1 MLALE
6 SLFLTIEKTMG
17 SVNSASGTGH
27 GTAAAPARERHPLE
41 TGTVPHQTG
50 YGLPCAKCKTYYTA
64 DLEVC
69 PVCKSPQRVSPLESV
84 ATVAPVEK
92 LPDPEQL
99 EQERERFLQEFN
111 AQVVAA
117 PLPAESPS
125 PAMHCNRH
133 ENHLNSPE
141 PASICQGCYDQLQ
154 ERVDVLEAAMH
165 MDLREAAQIVYDA
178 VWSDPSDPSKTYQN
192 AAHALLIELRR
203 RSAITQIF
211 GQLQP
216 PLN

>member
-1 MLALE
+1 MPGIE
-6 SLFLTIEKTMG
+6 SLFWTIEKTMG
-17 SVNSASGTGH
+17 SVNSPSARGQ
-27 GTAAAPARERHPLE
+27 GTAAAPARYPMEPDAA
-41 TGTVPHQTG
+41 PHHAG

-69 PVCKSPQRVSPLESV
+69 PVCKSPQRVSAET
-84 ATVAPVEK
+84 TVAAVSPVEQ
-92 LPDPEQL
+92 LPDPEQI
-99 EQERERFLQEFN
+99 EQERERFLREFN

-117 PLPAESPS
+117 PLPAESLT

-133 ENHLNSPE
+133 ENHFNSHE
-141 PASICQGCYDQLQ
+141 PASICQSCYDQLQ

-192 AAHALLIELRR
+192 AAQALLIELRR

>member
-1 MLALE
+1 M
-6 SLFLTIEKTMG
+6 IMGTMN
-17 SVNSASGTGH
+17 SQSASATGH
-27 GTAAAPARERHPLE
+27 GTAAAPARERHPRE
-41 TGTVPHQTG
+41 PGAVPHHAG
-50 YGLPCAKCKTYYTA
+50 YGLPCAKCKTYYTS
-64 DLEVC
+64 DLAFC
-69 PVCKSPQRVSPLESV
+69 PVCKSPQRVSPLEPV
-84 ATVAPVEK
+84 AAVAPVEK

-99 EQERERFLQEFN
+99 EQERERFLREFN

-117 PLPAESPS
+117 PLPAESPT

-192 AAHALLIELRR
+192 AAQALLIELRR